1 MEQVNGK
8 DRSPQSQEESE
19 NSKFT
24 FGVGS
29 LGTVSEPR
37 FKYES
42 YEVGVSR
49 EDSNESNNFVAGE
62 RASDGV
68 GGKLVRQLVNET
80 EKQLAYHQQQS
91 EYHEQQAELLKQR
104 LEELKQIP
112 EKLVEVE
119 QIE

>member
-1 MEQVNGK
+1 MEQINGK
-8 DRSPQSQEESE
+8 DRSPQPQEESE

-29 LGTVSEPR
+29 LGTIPESS
-37 FKYES
+37 FKHES
-42 YEVGVSR
+42 YEVRVSR
-49 EDSNESNNFVAGE
+49 ENSNESNNLVAGE
-62 RASDGV
+62 RALDGV

-104 LEELKQIP
+104 LEDLKEIP
-112 EKLVEVE
+112 KKFVETE
-119 QIE
+119 HTE